1 MCCIGGRNKMI
12 INTEIIDFY
21 LENRNL
27 ESIKNHWIFNAI
39 VPGKYSFD
47 EPKNIKHNQLIQ
59 LYQIVKERLIHF
71 QPLNQS
77 LWKEVFGEMQIPD
90 TTIVYLMVGS
100 PKPYDAMVRKDEEGN
115 FCILLDLVRI
125 CDYSEDVDKLKEIAC
140 DFITHELAHVL
151 VGQQYPY
158 SENLT
163 EADFLI
169 QLVFDEG
176 ISHFLSH
183 QEDVLSVEWDSLEM
197 KKRRQKSYEKI
208 CYYLKHE
215 EELTDEVY
223 IKANSGVFWEKF
235 AAIGGMFAVLDYY
248 RAAGSFNELLA
259 QGPSSL
265 LPFIKEGMAE

>member
-1 MCCIGGRNKMI
+1 MI
-12 INTEIIDFY
+12 INTDIINFY
-21 LENRNL
+21 LEDRNL
-27 ESIKNHWIFNAI
+27 ESIKNHWIFSAI
-39 VPGKYSFD
+39 VPRKYSFE
-47 EPKNIKHNQLIQ
+47 EPNNIKVDQLIQ

-71 QPLNQS
+71 HPLNKN
-77 LWKEVFGEMQIPD
+77 LWEQLFDEMQIPD

-100 PKPYDAMVRKDEEGN
+100 PKPYDAMVREDEAGN

-125 CDYSEDVDKLKEIAC
+125 GDYSDDIDKLEEIAC

-151 VGQQYPY
+151 VGQKYPY

-163 EADFLI
+163 EAEFLT

-176 ISHFLSH
+176 IAYFLSH
-183 QEDVLSVEWDSLEM
+183 QEDVLSVEWDSSKM
-197 KKRRQKSYEKI
+197 RRRCQESHEKI

-215 EELTDEVY
+215 EELIDEIY
-223 IKANSGVFWEKF
+223 LKANSGVFWDKL

-248 RAAGSFNELLA
+248 RATGTFNELLA
-259 QGPSSL
+259 KGPSSL